1 LFLCFKTFAD
11 DKYKSDPALQ
21 ANKIRGRINKGPEEH
36 AREKKLKKLK
46 AEKTAPAAI
55 EEVKPM
61 LTIDRFEGEYAL
73 IEMNRRI
80 FHIPKVLLPKNAR
93 EGDVI
98 TIQISVDK
106 EAVKQQKQS
115 VDRLADKLFK
125 D

>member
-1 LFLCFKTFAD
+1 
-11 DKYKSDPALQ
+11 
-21 ANKIRGRINKGPEEH
+21 
-36 AREKKLKKLK
+36 
-46 AEKTAPAAI
+46 
-55 EEVKPM
+55 M

-98 TIQISVDK
+98 TILITVDK
-106 EAVKQQKQS
+106 EAAGQRKQS
-115 VDRLADKLFK
+115 ADRLADKLFK

>member
-1 LFLCFKTFAD
+1 
-11 DKYKSDPALQ
+11 
-21 ANKIRGRINKGPEEH
+21 
-36 AREKKLKKLK
+36 
-46 AEKTAPAAI
+46 
-55 EEVKPM
+55 M

-98 TIQISVDK
+98 TIQITVDK
-106 EAVKQQKQS
+106 EAASQRKQS
-115 VDRLADKLFK
+115 ADRLADKLFK